1 MFDIG
6 ANLTSSHFSD
16 DLDSVLDESFEAG
29 VKKICITSS
38 NLQDVRNA
46 KKITERNKNLYYS
59 VGFHP
64 HNAKD
69 FKIEFLKDMSIY
81 LDDPKA
87 ICLGEMGLDFNRNF
101 SSKEEQILCFESQ
114 LSLANSISKPLFL
127 HQRDAHE
134 EFLSVLDNHK
144 FNQKLIVHCFTGNLS
159 ELEEYLKRDFYIGI
173 TGWVCDLK
181 RGKELRECI
190 NQIPEDKLLIE
201 TDSPYLSPRKKIRRN
216 EPKFL
221 IDVAEEVATLRNE
234 TTESI
239 INSSYKNSLNF
250 FNLHR

>member
-87 ICLGEMGLDFNRNF
+87 ICLGAVSYTHL
-101 SSKEEQILCFESQ
+101 
-114 LSLANSISKPLFL
+114 
-127 HQRDAHE
+127 
-134 EFLSVLDNHK
+134 
-144 FNQKLIVHCFTGNLS
+144 
-159 ELEEYLKRDFYIGI
+159 
-173 TGWVCDLK
+173 
-181 RGKELRECI
+181 
-190 NQIPEDKLLIE
+190 
-201 TDSPYLSPRKKIRRN
+201 
-216 EPKFL
+216 
-221 IDVAEEVATLRNE
+221 TLP
-234 TTESI
+234 T
-239 INSSYKNSLNF
+239 KA
-250 FNLHR
+250 